1 MNLFILLILGIS
13 TFLYAGECTRYYKVK
28 KGDSLWEIARKYKI
42 SIAELY
48 KLNPKLKRTKYIK
61 PGMKLCVSKSKKKRS
76 ISKKGSSSNYIL
88 YKVKKGDTLIKIAK
102 KFRVSV
108 REIKRAN
115 NLKSS
120 RLYAGQVIKIPIPRK
135 IVKDTEKGK
144 IIYKIYRVK
153 KGDTLI
159 KIARK
164 FNVSVKEIK
173 KVNRL
178 KSNKIRVG
186 QKLKIPVKVSH
197 KHDDKTQPL
206 SESSRYVKK
215 SKSSSGGRVCYKV
228 YHKKKI
234 YIRYRVRR
242 GDSLIKIAKRYG
254 VSVKTLKRINRLKSD
269 RIYVGQRL
277 KIPKTVRFATTRC
290 KYIVR
295 ASDIIM
301 PVDGKITKNRRG
313 LTIYTE
319 CGKPVKAVADGQVI
333 YSGDDLSLYG
343 NMIIIDHKNFI
354 SVYAYNNRN
363 LVKLGQRVKK
373 GQKIAEVGIKPDE
386 GRCALHFEI
395 RAEDGSLLNPL
406 EFVRAR

>member
-1 MNLFILLILGIS
+1 MSLLMLLILSIS
-13 TFLYAGECTRYYKVK
+13 TILYAGECSRYYRVK
-28 KGDSLWEIARKYKI
+28 KGDSLWEIAKKYKI

-61 PGMKLCVSKSKKKRS
+61 PGMKLCVSKKKRR
-76 ISKKGSSSNYIL
+76 IRKNNFNYIL
-88 YKVKKGDTLIKIAK
+88 YKVKRGDTLIKIAK

-108 REIKRAN
+108 SEIKRAN

-120 RLYAGQVIKIPIPRK
+120 RLYAGQVIKIPIPSR
-135 IVKDTEKGK
+135 IVRDTKREKVEF
-144 IIYKIYRVK
+144 KIYRVK

-164 FNVSVKEIK
+164 FNVSVSEIK
-173 KVNRL
+173 RVNRL
-178 KSNKIRVG
+178 KSSKIRVG
-186 QKLKIPVKVSH
+186 QRLKIPVKVSYVNE
-197 KHDDKTQPL
+197 DRTRSLGERSQ
-206 SESSRYVKK
+206 YVKRDE
-215 SKSSSGGRVCYKV
+215 STRAGRVCYKV
-228 YHKKKI
+228 YHKKRI
-234 YIRYRVRR
+234 YIRYRVRK
-242 GDSLIKIAKRYG
+242 GDTLIKIARRYG
-254 VSVKTLKRINRLKSD
+254 VSVRTLKRINKLKSS

-277 KIPKTVRFATTRC
+277 KIPRTVRFATTRC

-295 ASDIIM
+295 ASDLIM

-313 LTIYTE
+313 LTIYTA

-373 GQKIAEVGIKPDE
+373 GQKIAEVGVKPDE
-386 GRCALHFEI
+386 GKCALHFEI

-406 EFVRAR
+406 EFVKAK